1 MTVFCAFIIDV
12 PIGFVKKIYK
22 KKPFE
27 ENVSRIG
34 HGDRG
39 KEPFPPRSCPA
50 VLAVPFTALGLY
62 FVRFMPFL

>member
-12 PIGFVKKIYK
+12 PIGFVKKIYR

-27 ENVSRIG
+27 ENISRIG

-39 KEPFPPRSCPA
+39 KEPFPPGH
-50 VLAVPFTALGLY
+50 ALL
-62 FVRFMPFL
+62 FWLFLLLR

>member
-12 PIGFVKKIYK
+12 PIGFVKKIYR

-39 KEPFPPRSCPA
+39 KEPFPPGH
-50 VLAVPFTALGLY
+50 ALL
-62 FVRFMPFL
+62 FWLFLLLR